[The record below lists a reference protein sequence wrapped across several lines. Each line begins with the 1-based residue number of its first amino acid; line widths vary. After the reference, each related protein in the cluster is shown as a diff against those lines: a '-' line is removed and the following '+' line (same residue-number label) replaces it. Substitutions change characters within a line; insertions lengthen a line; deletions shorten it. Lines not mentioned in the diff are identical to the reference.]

1 MVPFAISR
9 DQDVYTLNTPE
20 IALSFSGE
28 HGGLRSLQRAGGPN
42 VLGYG
47 ASRPAIDIHLD
58 ERGWLADQIFVR
70 YLKHSVAE
78 HNGAIELVITIGVG
92 PLIVED
98 SYHIT
103 GTLIAR
109 HLDIRN
115 VGEDR
120 VELRG
125 VRLLLPWARVGAL
138 ESCRFDAPRNSVR
151 PHVALSVAA
160 AQRRDVLPRRFFAP
174 GLREGYALERA
185 PTQGPGVMALHDP
198 AIDEALLCWYYSAAA
213 PAQPQVNGNDMAV
226 TLVHEVRTADWLHS
240 EECIQVGTQYFLL
253 LHEAWPAT
261 LNALQRTWALCGYH
275 ALERPA
281 EWVRDMAVYEVH
293 PARFGG
299 FSGLAAAL
307 PALCDLGIT
316 TLCLL
321 PIWAFAN
328 HKQRLWD
335 GNWEASG
342 NLYAIR
348 DFEQI
353 DQTLGDAD
361 DLRALVAAAHQQH
374 IRVLIDLPLEG
385 CAADSPLVEQHP
397 TWFCRD
403 QDRQIVRVP
412 QQPDVVAFD
421 WDQLDLQDA
430 MVTWALGQAR
440 AYDLDGYHILTPREL
455 TPNWGRAQRMRG
467 RDTSM
472 GVLTMLERLQREL
485 KFVKHDAVL
494 LGALSGPIY
503 DAVHDALV
511 DELPHHMFVHLAL
524 SRLTPVELGQW
535 LEDYDRVLPRHV
547 VRVCFTESHR
557 TRIINPL
564 ADGLRGSRISRML
577 LAGLVI
583 CGFAPLISAGQE
595 EHDAEFIRRI
605 LGARAEYAVLRYGR
619 VTYNS
624 MPCSNAQVFAV
635 LREHAGERLIGLLNV
650 SPHKHTLV
658 LSVPVDRFDLP
669 EGDYELLDLFTQRMW
684 VEEGCR
690 SWRRDE
696 LLALRLTLE
705 PFVAYCLMVRA
716 VVRPPDTGN
725 VQELPLGDAAPQ
737 SLAVLPVGIALSEA
751 SLGVSNGRR
760 QSRRKR
766 GDDQA

>member
-9 DQDVYTLNTPE
+9 DQDMYTLSTRE

-28 HGGLRSLQRAGGPN
+28 HGGLRNLQRAGGPN

-47 ASRPAIDIHLD
+47 ATCPAIDIHLD

-78 HNGAIELVITIGVG
+78 HDGAIELVITIGVG

-98 SYHIT
+98 AYRIT

-109 HLDIRN
+109 QIDVIN

-125 VRLLLPWARVGAL
+125 VRLLLPWACVGAL
-138 ESCRFDAPRNSVR
+138 ESCRFDAPGNSVR

-185 PTQGPGVMALHDP
+185 PTQGPGVMALYDP
-198 AIDEALLCWYYSAAA
+198 AIDEALLCWYYSAAV
-213 PAQPQVNGNDMAV
+213 PAQPQVHGNDMAL
-226 TLVHEVRTADWLHS
+226 TLVHEVQTADWLHS
-240 EECIQVGTQYFLL
+240 EERLRVGTQYFML
-253 LHEAWPAT
+253 LHEAWPAA
-261 LNALQRTWALCGYH
+261 LSALQRTWALCGFQ

-281 EWVRDMAVYEVH
+281 EWMHDAAVYEAH

-299 FSGLAAAL
+299 FGGLTAAL
-307 PALCDLGIT
+307 PALRDLGIN

-353 DQTLGDAD
+353 DPMLGDAD
-361 DLRALVAAAHQQH
+361 DLRALVAAAHEQH
-374 IRVLIDLPLEG
+374 IRVLLDLPLEG
-385 CAADSPLVEQHP
+385 CATDSALIEQHP
-397 TWFCRD
+397 AWFCRD
-403 QDRQIVRVP
+403 QDGQIVRVP

-430 MVTWALGQAR
+430 MVAWALGQAR
-440 AYDLDGYHILTPREL
+440 AYDLDGYRILTPHEL
-455 TPNWGRAQRMRG
+455 APNWGRAQRMRAG
-467 RDTSM
+467 DTSM
-472 GVLTMLERLQREL
+472 GVLAMLERLQREL
-485 KFVKHDAVL
+485 KFVKHDVVL
-494 LGALSGPIY
+494 LGVLAGPIY

-524 SRLTPVELGQW
+524 SRLTPAELGEW
-535 LEDYDRVLPRHV
+535 LEDYDRALPRHV
-547 VRVCFTESHR
+547 ARVCFTENHR

-583 CGFAPLISAGQE
+583 CGFAPLIPAGQE
-595 EHDAEFIRRI
+595 EHDAEFIRRV
-605 LGARAEYAVLRYGR
+605 LGARAEHAVLRYGR

-624 MPCSNAQVFAV
+624 LPCSNAQVFAA
-635 LREHAGERLIGLLNV
+635 LREYAGEHLIGLLNV

-658 LSVPVDRFDLP
+658 LSVPVDRLDLL
-669 EGDYELLDLFTQRMW
+669 EGDYELFDLFTRRMW

-696 LLALRLTLE
+696 LLAVRLTLE
-705 PFVAYCLMVRA
+705 PFAAYCLVVRA
-716 VVRPPDTGN
+716 VIHPPDNGN
-725 VQELPLGDAAPQ
+725 VQELPLDDAAPQ
-737 SLAVLPVGIALSEA
+737 SLAALPLGIALGEA
-751 SLGVSNGRR
+751 SLGVPNGRR

-766 GDDQA
+766 GDA

>member
-1 MVPFAISR
+1 MAPFAISR
-9 DQDVYTLNTPE
+9 DQEIYTLNTPE
-20 IALSFSGE
+20 ISLAFSSE
-28 HGGLRSLQRAGGPN
+28 HGGLQGLQRAGGPN

-47 ASRPAIDIHLD
+47 AARPAIDIHLD
-58 ERGWLADQIFVR
+58 ERGWLADQTFVR

-78 HNGAIELVITIGVG
+78 DDGAIVLVITIGVG

-98 SYHIT
+98 SYRIT
-103 GTLIAR
+103 GTLVAR
-109 HLDIRN
+109 HLAIRN
-115 VGEDR
+115 VGEDS
-120 VELRG
+120 VGLRG
-125 VRLLLPWARVGAL
+125 VRLVLPWARVGAL
-138 ESCRFDAPRNSVR
+138 ESCRFDAPGNSVR

-213 PAQPQVNGNDMAV
+213 PAQPQVHGNDVAL
-226 TLVHEVRTADWLHS
+226 TLIHEVRTADWLNS
-240 EECIQVGTQYFLL
+240 EERIQVGTQYFML
-253 LHEAWPAT
+253 LHEAWPAA
-261 LNALQRTWALCGYH
+261 LNALARTWALCGFH
-275 ALERPA
+275 ALERRA
-281 EWVRDMAVYEVH
+281 EWVRDIAIYEAH

-299 FSGLAAAL
+299 FAGMAAAL
-307 PALCDLGIT
+307 PALRDLGMN

-353 DQTLGDAD
+353 EPTLGDAD
-361 DLRALVAAAHQQH
+361 DLRALVAAAHQLQF
-374 IRVLIDLPLEG
+374 RVLIDLPLEG
-385 CAADSPLVEQHP
+385 CAADSSLVEQHP

-412 QQPDVVAFD
+412 QQPDMVAFD
-421 WDQLDLQDA
+421 WDQRDLQDSMIA
-430 MVTWALGQAR
+430 WALGQVR
-440 AYDLDGYHILTPREL
+440 AYDLDGYRILAPHEL
-455 TPNWGRAQRMRG
+455 APNWGGAQKMRSC
-467 RDTSM
+467 DASM
-472 GVLTMLERLQREL
+472 GVLAMLERLQHEL
-485 KFVKHDAVL
+485 KLVKHDAVL

-524 SRLTPVELGQW
+524 SRLTPVELGEW
-535 LEDYDRVLPRHV
+535 LEDYDRALPRHV
-547 VRVCFTESHR
+547 ARVCFTESHR

-577 LAGLVI
+577 LAGLI
-583 CGFAPLISAGQE
+583 MCGFTPLIVAGQE
-595 EHDAEFIRRI
+595 ESDPDFIRR
-605 LGARAEYAVLRYGR
+605 LLRARAEHAVLRYGR
-619 VTYNS
+619 VAYNS
-624 MPCSNAQVFAV
+624 LPCSNAQVFA
-635 LREHAGERLIGLLNV
+635 LMREHAGEHLIGLLNV
-650 SPHKHTLV
+650 SPHKHTLA
-658 LSVPVDRFDLP
+658 LSLPVDRLDLP
-669 EGDYELLDLFTQRMW
+669 EGDYELLDLFTQSIW

-705 PFVAYCLMVRA
+705 PFAAYCLMVCA
-716 VVRPPDTGN
+716 VVRSPDIGTA
-725 VQELPLGDAAPQ
+725 QQLAMTDQAPQ
-737 SLAVLPVGIALSEA
+737 SLAALPLGMALGEA
-751 SLGVSNGRR
+751 PLGVSNGRR

-766 GDDQA
+766 GNGQA

>member
-1 MVPFAISR
+1 MAPFAIGR
-9 DQDVYTLNTPE
+9 DHDTYTLTTPE
-20 IALSFSGE
+20 IALAFSGE
-28 HGGLRSLQRAGGPN
+28 HGGLQSLQRAGGPN

-47 ASRPAIDIHLD
+47 VACPAIDIHLD

-78 HNGAIELVITIGVG
+78 HDGAIDLVITIGVG

-98 SYHIT
+98 SYRIT
-103 GTLIAR
+103 GTFVAR

-120 VELRG
+120 VELRD

-138 ESCRFDAPRNSVR
+138 ESCRFDAPGNSVR
-151 PHVALSVAA
+151 PHVALAVAA

-174 GLREGYALERA
+174 GLREGSALERA

-198 AIDEALLCWYYSAAA
+198 AIDEVLLCWYYSAAV
-213 PAQPQVNGNDMAV
+213 PAQPQVHGNDLAL
-226 TLVHEVRTADWLHS
+226 TLMHEVHTADWLS
-240 EECIQVGTQYFLL
+240 SDQRIRVGTQYFLL
-253 LHEAWPAT
+253 LHEAWPA
-261 LNALQRTWALCGYH
+261 ALSALERTWALCGFH

-281 EWVRDMAVYEVH
+281 EWMRDIAAYEVH

-299 FSGLAAAL
+299 FAGLVAAL
-307 PALCDLGIT
+307 PALRELGIN

-353 DQTLGDAD
+353 DPTLGDAG
-361 DLRALVAAAHQQH
+361 DLRALVAAAHQQQ

-385 CAADSPLVEQHP
+385 CAADSPLVELHP
-397 TWFCRD
+397 AWFCRD
-403 QDRQIVRVP
+403 QDRQIVQVP
-412 QQPDVVAFD
+412 LQPDVVAFD
-421 WDQLDLQDA
+421 WDQLDLQDSMIA
-430 MVTWALGQAR
+430 WALGQVR
-440 AYDLDGYHILTPREL
+440 AYDLDGYRILAPREL
-455 TPNWGRAQRMRG
+455 APNWGRAQRLHAY
-467 RDTSM
+467 DTSM
-472 GVLTMLERLQREL
+472 GVLVMLERLQREL
-485 KFVKHDAVL
+485 KLLKHDAVL

-524 SRLTPVELGQW
+524 SRLTPAELGEW
-535 LEDYDRVLPRHV
+535 LEDYDRALGRHV
-547 VRVCFTESHR
+547 TRVCFTENHR

-577 LAGLVI
+577 LAGLVM

-595 EHDAEFIRRI
+595 EHDADFIRRL
-605 LGARAEYAVLRYGR
+605 LGARAEHAALRYGR
-619 VTYNS
+619 VAYNS
-624 MPCSNAQVFAV
+624 LPCSNSQVFAV
-635 LREHAGERLIGLLNV
+635 LRQHTGEHLIGLLNV

-658 LSVPVDRFDLP
+658 LSLPVDRLDLP
-669 EGDYELLDLFTQRMW
+669 EGDYELLDLFTQNVW
-684 VEEGCR
+684 VEEEHRC
-690 SWRRDE
+690 WRRDE

-705 PFVAYCLMVRA
+705 PFAAYFLMVRA
-716 VVRPPDTGN
+716 VVHSPDTGN
-725 VQELPLGDAAPQ
+725 LQAPIADPAPQ
-737 SLAVLPVGIALSEA
+737 SLAALPLGIALGEA
-751 SLGVSNGRR
+751 SLGLSNGRR

-766 GDDQA
+766 GNGAA